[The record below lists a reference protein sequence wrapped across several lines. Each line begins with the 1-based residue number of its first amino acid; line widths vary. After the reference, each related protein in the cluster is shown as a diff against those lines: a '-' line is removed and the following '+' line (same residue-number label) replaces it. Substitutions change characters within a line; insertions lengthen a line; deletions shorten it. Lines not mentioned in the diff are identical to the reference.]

1 MEQFDL
7 IAAQTL
13 LHEMTRH
20 SVEQGR
26 LLLLRN
32 RVYSIEVT
40 KDECS
45 ATGSIKDDNGTV
57 EVQLTY
63 LNGRWSGECSRDGY
77 PAGCQHVSA
86 LLQTLISEYH
96 AQQVRRLSSMH
107 TGQEA
112 LAKQRAITNQESG
125 SELASRLV
133 GALGRALKPQE
144 AAYLRAIQKVHKRFL
159 ANRGLTSW
167 DCQELGFVFSS
178 GRIGTWPKTP
188 QTEHEFWLYLAYAA
202 RKADLPIPPFMEP
215 ITDLSEVETRMAEWE
230 RQKRVEEWGE
240 KLKQAE
246 MSYSDGQPERGSTD
260 LRLLIDSHE
269 LRLQIKEPGEHDFT
283 PLRKTRYR
291 EMQFARSSFPWLTP
305 EGSLIWSTMSQ
316 HMGYEAFADWKHA
329 SHDLNRDLG
338 RLLAHPQLRNH
349 VVTWQGLP
357 FERCETPLRWELT
370 PAQTE
375 EEDYQIRLVLPDGSS
390 PPPILAIL
398 PGRPTLYLTPQAVY
412 PGPKNAG
419 LQSDDSLSFR
429 VPARALETPEGVS
442 LLQHLGLEVP
452 DRLKSKIRMVLLQP
466 VVQCSLA
473 SIYEGSKTEDC
484 LFTVTA
490 HAEDG
495 AEFGWGLHG
504 WYPITRRGRVQNG
517 AIVSYD
523 QSRLGLIPALM
534 APLEL
539 KPNFGTL
546 RVRVNK
552 TFPERFAAWLK
563 TVPAEVEV
571 RLSGELA
578 SFAEQSVAGHV
589 RLEVKETVIDWFDLS
604 VLVDVSDT
612 TLTPAEIKLLLNAK
626 GGYVRLAGKGWK
638 RLQFDLSQEED
649 ERLAHLGLSPRELSA
664 EPQRLHT
671 LQLANSAAE
680 KFLPAQQFAE
690 VHRRAAE
697 IKARVTPGIPKGI
710 SAEFRSYQ
718 LEGYHF
724 LAYLSANHF
733 GGVLADDMGLGKT
746 VQTLAWVLHL
756 REQKGGARSA
766 SPHVLVVC
774 PKSVMDNWQAE
785 AQKFSPELR
794 VRVWP
799 APELARLKTEL
810 DSADIHVINYNQ
822 LRALGESLASINWM
836 AVILDEGQY
845 IKNPSSQ
852 TAQIARSLR
861 SENRLILTGT
871 PIENRLMD
879 LWSLMSFAMPGVLGS
894 RAQFGRIYDSKTDPL
909 ARQRLSARVRPFL
922 LRRTKTQVAKDL
934 PDRIEED
941 LFCEMEGEQLALY
954 RAELKRAQ
962 QRLLNIATQKELA
975 EQQFHLLTSLLRL
988 RQICCHPKLIN
999 PESKSESAKIEAL
1012 LEQLQPIMEEGQ
1024 KVLIFSQF
1032 VELLKL
1038 VQTAV
1043 REREWPSFY
1052 LAGET
1057 ENRGEL
1063 VKEFQAAEGA
1073 AVFLIS
1079 LKAGGFG
1086 LNLTAASYVVLF
1098 DPWWNPAVEN
1108 QAIDRTHRIGQVNK
1122 VIAYRLLIKNSIE
1135 EKIRALQ
1142 RTKRALSEEVLGEER
1157 FAKNLTLDDLRFL
1170 LAD

>member
-13 LHEMTRH
+13 LHEMTRR

-32 RVYSIEVT
+32 QVYSIEVT

-45 ATGSIKDDNGTV
+45 ATGSVKDDNGSV

-63 LNGRWSGECSRDGY
+63 RNGRWSGECSRDGY
-77 PAGCQHVSA
+77 PVGCQHVSA
-86 LLQTLISEYH
+86 LLQMLISEYH

-107 TGQEA
+107 TGQQA
-112 LAKQRAITNQESG
+112 LAKQRAISNQESA

-144 AAYLRAIQKVHKRFL
+144 TAYLRAIQKVHKRYL

-202 RKADLPIPPFMEP
+202 RKADLSIPPFMEP
-215 ITDLSEVETRMAEWE
+215 ITDFAEIEKEMAEWQ
-230 RQKRVEEWGE
+230 RRKQVEEWTG
-240 KLKQAE
+240 KLKTAE
-246 MSYSDGQPERGSTD
+246 FSLSDSQVESGPTD
-260 LRLLIDSHE
+260 LRLVIDSLE
-269 LRLQIKEPGEHDFT
+269 LRLQIREPGEKEFS
-283 PLRKTRYR
+283 PLRKTRFR
-291 EMQFARSSFPWLTP
+291 DMEFARSSFPWLTP
-305 EGSLIWSTMSQ
+305 EGSLVWSTMSR
-316 HMGYEAFADWKHA
+316 HMGYDACATWKHA
-329 SHDLNRDLG
+329 AHDLHRDLA
-338 RLLAHPQLRNH
+338 RLLSHPQLRNH
-349 VVTWQGLP
+349 VVTWEGIP
-357 FERCETPLRWELT
+357 FEHCDTPLRWEMT

-375 EEDYQIRLVLPDGSS
+375 EQDYLIKLVLPDGST
-390 PPPILAIL
+390 PPPVLAIL
-398 PGRPTLYLTPQAVY
+398 PSRPTLYLTPGAVY
-412 PGPKNAG
+412 PGPKSAG
-419 LQSDDSLSFR
+419 LPDEGDFSFR
-429 VPARALETPEGVS
+429 VPAGALETPEGVS
-442 LLQHLGLEVP
+442 LLQHLGLEMP
-452 DRLKSKIRMVLLQP
+452 ERLKSKIRLVPLQP
-466 VVQCSLA
+466 VVQCELA
-473 SIYEGSKTEDC
+473 PIYEGSKTEDC
-484 LFTVTA
+484 VFRVTA
-490 HAEDG
+490 HGEDG
-495 AEFGWGLHG
+495 AEIGWGLRG
-504 WYPITRRGRVQNG
+504 WHPITRRDRVQNG

-523 QSRLGLIPALM
+523 RSRLELIPPLM

-539 KPNFGTL
+539 KSGPGGLKT
-546 RVRVNK
+546 RVNK
-552 TFPERFAAWLK
+552 TFPERFSQWLK
-563 TVPAEVEV
+563 TVPPEVEV

-578 SFAEQSVAGHV
+578 SFAEQSVSGHV

-612 TLTPAEIKLLLNAK
+612 TLTAAEIKLLLNAK

-649 ERLAHLGLSPRELSA
+649 ERLARLGLSPRELSA

-671 LQLANSAAE
+671 LQLANPAAE
-680 KFLPAQQFAE
+680 KFLSAQQFTE
-690 VHRRAAE
+690 VYRRAAE
-697 IKARVTPGIPKGI
+697 IKERVTPELPTGMC
-710 SAEFRSYQ
+710 AELRSYQ

-733 GGVLADDMGLGKT
+733 GGILADDMGLGKT
-746 VQTLAWVLHL
+746 VQTLAWLLYL
-756 REQKGGARSA
+756 REQKQGGPSA
-766 SPHVLVVC
+766 SAHSLVVC

-785 AQKFSPELR
+785 AQKFAPKLR

-799 APELARLKTEL
+799 APELGQLRKEL
-810 DSADIHVINYNQ
+810 DSAEIHVINYNQ
-822 LRALGESLASINWM
+822 LRALGETLASINWM
-836 AVILDEGQY
+836 AIILDEGQY

-852 TAQIARSLR
+852 TAQIARSLKA
-861 SENRLILTGT
+861 ENRLILTGT

-879 LWSLMSFAMPGVLGS
+879 LWSLMSFAMPGVLSS
-894 RAQFGRIYDSKTDPL
+894 RAQFGRLYDSKTDPL

-941 LFCEMEGEQLALY
+941 LFCEMEGEQLTLY

-999 PESKSESAKIEAL
+999 PDSKAESAKVEAL
-1012 LEQLQPIMEEGQ
+1012 LEQIQPIMEEGQ

-1043 REREWPSFY
+1043 RERDWPSFY

-1063 VKEFQAAEGA
+1063 VKNFQAAEGA

-1157 FAKNLTLDDLRFL
+1157 FARNLTLDDLRFL

>member
-1 MEQFDL
+1 MDHFDL
-7 IAAQTL
+7 VAAQAL
-13 LHEMTRH
+13 LHRLPRR
-20 SVEQGR
+20 SAEQGR

-32 RVYSIEVT
+32 RVHDIEIGNDGRHATATVE
-40 KDECS
+40 DE
-45 ATGSIKDDNGTV
+45 NGTV
-57 EVQLTY
+57 EVELSY
-63 LNGRWSGECSRDGY
+63 RKGNWSGDCLLDGD
-77 PAGCQHVSA
+77 PANCEHVSA
-86 LLQTLISEYH
+86 LLQALISEYH
-96 AQQVRRLSSMH
+96 AQQVRKLSSMH
-107 TGQEA
+107 TGQQA
-112 LAKQRAITNQESG
+112 LAKQRAITNQETS
-125 SELASRLV
+125 SELASALV
-133 GALGRALKPQE
+133 GALGRRLKPQE
-144 AAYLRAIQKVHKRFL
+144 SAYLRTIQKLHKRLL
-159 ANRGLTSW
+159 ANGRLDSW
-167 DCQELGFVFSS
+167 ESQELGFSFPGAKVEA
-178 GRIGTWPKTP
+178 WPSTP
-188 QTEHEFWLYLAYAA
+188 RTEREFWLYLAYAA
-202 RKADLPIPPFMEP
+202 RKGGLSIPAFMEP
-215 ITDLSEVETRMAEWE
+215 ITDFAEIEVKIAEWQ
-230 RQKRVEEWGE
+230 RKKRVEEWSGRLRNAE
-240 KLKQAE
+240 YSFSDSQAE
-246 MSYSDGQPERGSTD
+246 SGPTD
-260 LRLLIDSHE
+260 LRLLIDLDE

-283 PLRKTRYR
+283 PLRKTRFR

-305 EGSLIWSTMSQ
+305 EGSLIWSTMSR
-316 HMGYEAFADWKHA
+316 HMGYEASATWKYA
-329 SHDLNRDLG
+329 GQDVRRDLA
-338 RLLAHPQLRNH
+338 RLLAHPQLQSH
-349 VVTWQGLP
+349 IVTCQGLP
-357 FERCETPLRWELT
+357 FERCETALRWEMA

-375 EEDYQIRLVLPDGSS
+375 EQDYEFKLLLPDGSS
-390 PPPILAIL
+390 PPPVLAIL
-398 PGRPTLYLTPQAVY
+398 PGRPNLYVTSQAIY
-412 PGPKNAG
+412 PGPKTAG
-419 LQSDDSLSFR
+419 LHSDGNFSFR
-429 VPARALETPEGVS
+429 IPAGALESPEGVG
-442 LLQHLGLEVP
+442 LLQHLGLDLPE
-452 DRLKSKIRMVLLQP
+452 RLKSKIRVMSLQP
-466 VVQCSLA
+466 VIRCELSH
-473 SIYEGSKTEDC
+473 IYEGSKTEDC

-495 AEFGWGLHG
+495 TELGWGPHG
-504 WYPITRRGRVQNG
+504 WHPITRRERVQNG
-517 AIVSYD
+517 TIVSYD
-523 QSRLGLIPALM
+523 RSRMELIPAIM

-539 KPNFGTL
+539 KSGYGGL
-546 RVRVNK
+546 KMRVNK
-552 TFPERFAAWLK
+552 TFPDRFSQWLK
-563 TVPAEVEV
+563 TVPPEIEV

-578 SFAEQSVAGHV
+578 SFAEQSVSGHV
-589 RLEVKETVIDWFDLS
+589 RLEVKEAVIDWFDLS

-638 RLQFDLSQEED
+638 RLQFDLSEEED
-649 ERLAHLGLSPRELSA
+649 ERLARLGLNPRELSA

-671 LQLANSAAE
+671 LQLANPAAE
-680 KFLPAQQFAE
+680 KFLSVQQFAE

-697 IKARVTPGIPKGI
+697 IKERVTPEIPGNMC
-710 SAEFRSYQ
+710 AELRSYQ

-733 GGVLADDMGLGKT
+733 GGILADDMGLGKT
-746 VQTLAWVLHL
+746 VQTLAWILYL
-756 REQKGGARSA
+756 REQNKNGGSA
-766 SPHVLVVC
+766 STHTLVIC
-774 PKSVMDNWQAE
+774 PKSVMDNWKAE
-785 AQKFSPELR
+785 AEKFAPGLR

-799 APELARLKTEL
+799 APELARLHQEL
-810 DSADIHVINYNQ
+810 DSAEIHVINYNQ
-822 LRALGESLASINWM
+822 LRALGETLGAIQWM
-836 AVILDEGQY
+836 AIILDEGQY

-852 TAQIARSLR
+852 TAQIARSLKA
-861 SENRLILTGT
+861 ENRLILTGT

-879 LWSLMSFAMPGVLGS
+879 LWSLMSFAMPGVLSS
-894 RAQFGRIYDSKTDPL
+894 RAQFGRLYDSKTDPL

-941 LFCEMEGEQLALY
+941 LFCEMEGEQLTLY

-999 PESKSESAKIEAL
+999 PDSKAESAKIEAL

-1063 VKEFQAAEGA
+1063 VKQFQAAEGA
-1073 AVFLIS
+1073 GVFLIS